1 MCCITDNLK
10 VMVLTKVVI
19 MMLMLAM
26 MMMMT
31 MFIAQYG
38 NDDDAHDHDVQYGN
52 EPQDLV

>member
-1 MCCITDNLK
+1 
-10 VMVLTKVVI
+10 